1 MVKLVFY
8 TIFYYFIHDWV
19 QLNINFKDVCAYN
32 YEEIDCIFLFFSGLR
47 VRFLLLSYNR
57 FYPPLILKDYC
68 VGSVWFLPYMFYKT
82 LQQDHFIWNFH
93 YEKVLIMISVSFM
106 HKALSEFLFL
116 FLFLP
121 LKSPFH
127 LKNV

>member
-1 MVKLVFY
+1 MVKLLFY

-116 FLFLP
+116 FLFLS